1 MNGMRWTTGIGIAVG
16 GVGGA
21 IAALLGAP
29 HSPPPPPP
37 AASAT
42 RARPPATAP
51 QTEAVAAPAVATAPS
66 ASASVAPASEPAPAA
81 SDAPTPTASALPAP
95 AASAAP
101 ATVAAPPVIA
111 APPLN
116 VPTTREA
123 LLKAE
128 LYCDQRKDFD
138 ECARAALALETGTT
152 GPADLEQAK
161 RFRRIALTHLV
172 MQCESDSAHA
182 CFVLAAKYRAGTEL
196 AKSDN
201 SAEALEKRGAELCR
215 LGRTAPECPAP

>member
-1 MNGMRWTTGIGIAVG
+1 MRWTTGIGIALG

-29 HSPPPPPP
+29 KTDAPLPPI
-37 AASAT
+37 S
-42 RARPPATAP
+42 R
-51 QTEAVAAPAVATAPS
+51 AAPAPPRAAPAAAVAEAPSAAPAAAISAEPAAVVEPAAVTASTAPS
-66 ASASVAPASEPAPAA
+66 A
-81 SDAPTPTASALPAP
+81 
-95 AASAAP
+95 AASASASAP
-101 ATVAAPPVIA
+101 SAAVPSTVLA
-111 APPLN
+111 APPLD

-128 LYCDQRKDFD
+128 MLCDQKKDFD
-138 ECARAALALETGTT
+138 ECARAAQALETGTT
-152 GPADLEQAK
+152 GPVDLEQAK

-172 MQCESDSAHA
+172 MQCESGSAHA

-196 AKSDN
+196 ANKPS

-215 LGRTAPECPAP
+215 LGRTAPECPPQP

>member
-1 MNGMRWTTGIGIAVG
+1 M
-16 GVGGA
+16 
-21 IAALLGAP
+21 
-29 HSPPPPPP
+29 
-37 AASAT
+37 
-42 RARPPATAP
+42 
-51 QTEAVAAPAVATAPS
+51 
-66 ASASVAPASEPAPAA
+66 
-81 SDAPTPTASALPAP
+81 PAP

-101 ATVAAPPVIA
+101 ATVPAPAVLA
-111 APPLN
+111 APPLD

-138 ECARAALALETGTT
+138 ECARAAQALETGTT

-215 LGRTAPECPAP
+215 LGRSAPECPTP